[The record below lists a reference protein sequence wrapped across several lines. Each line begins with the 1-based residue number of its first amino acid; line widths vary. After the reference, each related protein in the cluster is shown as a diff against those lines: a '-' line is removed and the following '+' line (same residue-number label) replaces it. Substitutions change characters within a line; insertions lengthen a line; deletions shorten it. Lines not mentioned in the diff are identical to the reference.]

1 MRLAAILLI
10 LIIILAGIFGPQAF
24 YVVDETNQA
33 VVTRFG
39 DPRRSITSPGVYFK
53 TPFVESVTYF
63 EKRLLIF
70 DAPPDDLLTK
80 DKKRLVI
87 DIYARGRI
95 VNPLL
100 FFRTL
105 RTETRANSR
114 VIDIIGSEL
123 RREIGL
129 DDQAEI
135 ISTSREAIMNRV
147 RDAVQPKVK
156 DFGIEIIDVRLK
168 RADFPPQIAESIYA
182 RMDAE
187 RKRIANA
194 ERAEGAERDLEIR
207 AGVDRQATIIL
218 AEAERDANLI
228 RGDGEAEAIRIFAGA
243 LEQDPEFYAFQRSL
257 QAYKLFLPENTTVV
271 LPADNELFQF
281 LQSPSGLGSF
291 GGDGAEPEEA
301 LGETGLVETEPVGG
315 LAADAARALLSSEL
329 GIDPAESSL
338 VAVESLNWPDASLG
352 CPQEGALYAQVIVPG
367 YRLLLE
373 HNGSRFEF
381 HTNLDGTQA
390 VLCETES

>member
-1 MRLAAILLI
+1 MKLAAILLI
-10 LIIILAGIFGPQAF
+10 LLIILAGIFGPQAF
-24 YVVDETNQA
+24 YVVDETNQT

-63 EKRLLIF
+63 EKRLMIF
-70 DAPPDDLLTK
+70 DSPPDDLLTK

-95 VNPLL
+95 VDPLL

-135 ISTSREAIMNRV
+135 IATSREAIMNRV
-147 RDAVQPKVK
+147 RDAAQPKVK
-156 DFGIEIIDVRLK
+156 DFGIEIVDVRLK

-207 AGVDRQATIIL
+207 AGVDRRVTIIL

-281 LQSPSGLGSF
+281 LQSPSGLGTF
-291 GGDGAEPEEA
+291 GGDGAQPKEA
-301 LGETGLVETEPVGG
+301 LGAQ
-315 LAADAARALLSSEL
+315 AADAARALLSSEL
-329 GIDPAESSL
+329 GIAPAESSL
-338 VAVESLNWPDASLG
+338 VAVESLNWQDASMG
-352 CPQEGALYAQVIVPG
+352 CPQEGQLYAQVIVPG

-373 HNGSRFEF
+373 HNGTRFEF